1 MTPRGAFIVFE
12 GLDRCGKTTQV
23 EALADALR
31 REGRQVR
38 CAKFPGELQSQDA
51 FQSLRL
57 EDFVKSHSCDR
68 HAVISARC
76 LPPSTAW
83 QC

>member
-23 EALADALR
+23 DQLAERLR

-38 CAKFPGELQSQDA
+38 CCKFPGESWLWKKDS
-51 FQSLRL
+51 
-57 EDFVKSHSCDR
+57 
-68 HAVISARC
+68 RC
-76 LPPSTAW
+76 AGIDIGWETEG
-83 QC
+83 